1 MKKILMT
8 LIFILAA
15 FITFSQD
22 SKISTIDP
30 TKKMITVD
38 AACGECQF
46 KMKGS
51 GCTLAVKFK
60 KKTYFVEGTDIDS
73 HGDAHSET
81 GFCNAI
87 RKAEVQGEVVHN
99 KFVASYF
106 KLIEDKKNKK

>member
-1 MKKILMT
+1 MKKLSIT
-8 LIFILAA
+8 LTLILAA

-51 GCTLAVKFK
+51 GCNLAVKIK
-60 KKTYFVEGTDIDS
+60 KKTYFVQGTDIDS

-87 RKAEVQGEVVHN
+87 RKAEVQGEVVNN